1 MDISRLKR
9 IKMLICD
16 VDGVMT
22 NGEIWLDSQNQ
33 WKRRFTVYDGVGL
46 KMLMDKG
53 YKVGI
58 ITGGK
63 SIDVQTRIGFLGIE
77 YFYEGIG
84 DKTPPL
90 LEILQKTGLKL
101 EEIAYIGDELV
112 DVPIIEKVGVG
123 VSVPNGVKEA
133 REKAKYIT
141 KVRGGDG
148 AVREL
153 CDLILEKGFYS

>member
-1 MDISRLKR
+1 MDLSRLKR

-33 WKRRFTVYDGVGL
+33 WKRRFSVYDGVGL
-46 KMLMDKG
+46 KMLMEMG
-53 YKVGI
+53 YKVGV

-90 LEILQKTGLKL
+90 QEIIQKTGLKL

-133 REKAKYIT
+133 CEKAKYIT
-141 KVRGGDG
+141 KARGGDG
-148 AVREL
+148 AVREI

>member
-1 MDISRLKR
+1 MDNSRLKR

-22 NGEIWLDSQNQ
+22 NGEIWLDSQNH
-33 WKRRFTVYDGVGL
+33 WKRRFSVYDGVGL
-46 KMLMDKG
+46 KLLMEKG
-53 YKVGI
+53 YRIGV

-63 SIDVQTRIGFLGIE
+63 SVDVKTRMEFLGVE
-77 YFYEGIG
+77 FFYEGIA
-84 DKTPPL
+84 DKMPPF
-90 LEILQKTGLKL
+90 LEILEKSGLKK

-112 DVPIIEKVGVG
+112 DVPIIEKVGMG

-133 REKAKYIT
+133 REKAAYIT
-141 KVRGGDG
+141 KTRGGDG

-153 CDLILEKGFYS
+153 CELILEKGFYS